1 MSKPEQPVKQDPKIV
16 IPVLSKK
23 SPMMFFPAKGLGS
36 YHAFSPTDEKSR
48 KLFRSAVLQ
57 YGTLAGLQNADEA
70 LASVLPKGFSE
81 EAAAHGWTL
90 KEAML
95 EVQAYYTSHTPPAK
109 AKRESVDSDTRCL
122 AGILAG
128 LSPNDIPVALL
139 KQLRGLIEEKGEAAV
154 KHLERFEQEAGRDSA
169 GYIYLRKVTR

>member
-1 MSKPEQPVKQDPKIV
+1 MSKPEPSVKQDLKNSLPAA
-16 IPVLSKK
+16 SKK
-23 SPMMFFPAKGLGS
+23 SPMAFFPAKGLGS
-36 YHAFSPTDEKSR
+36 YHAFGPTEEKSR

-90 KEAML
+90 KEAIL
-95 EVQAYYTSHTPPAK
+95 DAQAYYTSHAPEGKPQ
-109 AKRESVDSDTRCL
+109 REKVDPDARCL
-122 AGILAG
+122 AGILAA
-128 LSPNDIPVALL
+128 LAPNDSPAALL
-139 KQLRGLIEEKGEAAV
+139 KQLRGLIEEKGEASV
-154 KHLERFEQEAGRDSA
+154 KHLERFEQEAGRDSD